1 MNTSPKRSG
10 LFQSATVRL
19 MLSYTAILMTLSL
32 LFSAVLFAVATGEV
46 NRALG
51 PRRPGEALIF
61 ADNDTF
67 TTARQLRIQEGEG
80 RLIASLVLFNLVVLA
95 GGSALS
101 YLLAKRTL
109 EPIKQAHEAQA
120 RFTSDAAHELRTPLA
135 VMQTEIEVS
144 LRDKKAGKKQYK
156 DTLKSG
162 LEEVSRLRLLTD
174 RLLRLASQDSLPFEV
189 VSLERAVAES
199 VGHNLAQAKQRKI
212 VINNQVGQDKAYGHF
227 ESVVNVVDILLDNAV
242 KYSPPNTT
250 VTIQTVTKDKRVEIL
265 VEDEGAGIPVDEREK
280 IFERF
285 YRMDTSRSKVNVEG
299 HGLGLSLARRLAGEM
314 KGTLEVEGGSEKGT
328 VFSLSLLKAD
338 IK

>member
-1 MNTSPKRSG
+1 MDVYPKKVG

-19 MLSYTAILMTLSL
+19 MLYYTAILMVLSL
-32 LFSAVLFAVATGEV
+32 LFSLVLFVVATGEV

-61 ADNDTF
+61 ASDDTF
-67 TTARQLRIQEGEG
+67 MTARQLRIQEGEG
-80 RLIASLVLFNLVVLA
+80 RLIASLVLFNLTVLV

-109 EPIKQAHEAQA
+109 EPIKKAHEAQA
-120 RFTSDAAHELRTPLA
+120 RFTSDAAHEIRTPLA
-135 VMQTEIEVS
+135 VMQTEIEVN

-156 DTLKSG
+156 ETLESN

-174 RLLRLASQDSLPFEV
+174 RLLRLASEEGLPSEI
-189 VSLERAVAES
+189 VSLDQAVVES
-199 VGHNLAQAKQRKI
+199 IKHNFAQAERRKI
-212 VINNQVGQDKAYGHF
+212 TINNRVGQEKAEGHF
-227 ESVVNVVDILLDNAV
+227 ESVVNVIDILLDNAI
-242 KYSPPNTT
+242 KYSPSGTT